1 MLSLCEVI
9 PSVVRNL
16 WSHETIFMSRSF
28 DCYVQGCLLFQFV
41 DGNEKNV
48 TIRRDDLKAT
58 EQNYPVV
65 L

>member
-1 MLSLCEVI
+1 
-9 PSVVRNL
+9 
-16 WSHETIFMSRSF
+16 MSRSF

-65 L
+65 LWNVVLTFESFESI

>member
-1 MLSLCEVI
+1 
-9 PSVVRNL
+9 
-16 WSHETIFMSRSF
+16 MSRSF
-28 DCYVQGCLLFQFV
+28 DCYAQGCLLFQFV

-48 TIRRDDLKAT
+48 TIGRDDLKAT